1 MCLVLLVLD
10 IRLNTLT
17 FKVLTTSKTQ
27 FYMWIIDIV
36 ATTTA
41 YTCLNTK
48 EKNSLLLMLTICSL
62 ILHT

>member
-27 FYMWIIDIV
+27 FYMWIIDID

-41 YTCLNTK
+41 YTCFNTK
-48 EKNSLLLMLTICSL
+48 EKNF
-62 ILHT
+62 LH